1 MSKYSHT
8 VGQVYKKPA
17 EPQVEMSNLEFL
29 SEVFFSASAMI
40 GLIALC
46 YGILLIG
53 GTQ

>member
-17 EPQVEMSNLEFL
+17 EPQVKMSNLEFL
-29 SEVFFSASAMI
+29 SEVILGPSAMI

-46 YGILLIG
+46 YGVLLIG